1 MAAIRSTAR
10 RHEIDMRALL
20 ALTLTLAIA
29 PAGVARADDFYAGKT
44 INIYIGTGEGPG
56 ALSAYP
62 RAIAAVIGK
71 YIPGHPTI
79 LIRNMPG
86 AGGIKAANFIYA
98 IAPQDGTA
106 WGFITR
112 GFVRAPLLQNPQ
124 AQFDPTKYHWIGTT
138 SQETTVAAVWAS
150 ATKVRSL
157 QDAMRETV
165 IFGGTSL
172 STDTGLFPA
181 ILNRLIDTKFKVIV
195 GYKSSTDVD
204 LAMQRGEV
212 QGKIWTWGSLKSGST
227 AAWLADRKV
236 AILTQFGLQKAKDL
250 PDVPL
255 ALDFA
260 KTPADRQ
267 VMDLIFSPLSLG
279 YPSFM
284 GPGVPADRVEI
295 MRRAFDQTMR
305 DPQFVAEMREQSL
318 VLDPATGED
327 VQAIVERLYRMPPSV
342 IERARGYL
350 PPS

>member
-1 MAAIRSTAR
+1 
-10 RHEIDMRALL
+10 
-20 ALTLTLAIA
+20 
-29 PAGVARADDFYAGKT
+29 
-44 INIYIGTGEGPG
+44 
-56 ALSAYP
+56 
-62 RAIAAVIGK
+62 
-71 YIPGHPTI
+71 
-79 LIRNMPG
+79 
-86 AGGIKAANFIYA
+86 
-98 IAPQDGTA
+98 
-106 WGFITR
+106 
-112 GFVRAPLLQNPQ
+112 
-124 AQFDPTKYHWIGTT
+124 
-138 SQETTVAAVWAS
+138 
-150 ATKVRSL
+150 L

-172 STDTGLFPA
+172 STDTGLFPT

-227 AAWLADRKV
+227 AAWLADKKV

-327 VQAIVERLYRMPPSV
+327 VQAIVERLYRMPASV